1 MEQIGFQGHARAKG
15 FDPVKISDANVNR
28 ILEQGRRTIRGM
40 EEVAQQDLKNRA
52 SYLQAMQGAQAVEE
66 KSRQMSYESKA
77 RSRKAINDARTSNF
91 ETEIENDLQR
101 NKQQASL
108 MKSLGAFSQGAAKI
122 ASEIDKGIGERQ
134 EEEEYNRTLLGYYN
148 DGIPADV
155 QLDYARKEHML
166 RIAGEGAEVYAD
178 VAAAKGADPLYV
190 EGLRKLNRHQRR
202 GREKAQQALALNG
215 YEGAVAAFRE
225 SDTDVTI
232 PDDNGG
238 FRTIK
243 AHEISSSAELAAALT
258 GFLPDYLK
266 EQGVY
271 GQNPAGMNKMLLGL
285 RSVND
290 KLVSNMRR
298 MEASVADQERLSLA
312 QENYGSVKDAL
323 SGHDFYQTLLRSTN
337 PKTEQNYT
345 PREARAALFSFQSTA
360 VDGDGKLLFSQNERE
375 AFYNSTFPDQP
386 NTPIGERFATE
397 IYEAQ
402 RLARN
407 TENKY
412 FDEITQSRDLDEKQ
426 TIRFIEDKWFPSWDG
441 SQGQLEEAITAAKDA
456 GQFKVAAH
464 LGRYL
469 DITNEHKN
477 SQDMIKRFDEELA
490 LGSLTE
496 QQVMSAV
503 GVDMETKVKY
513 AKLARE
519 NQPNAMSQEE
529 VKAYKESLSLAL
541 RKQSKN
547 LNLDQAADRTLPL
560 AELYAWRNFQ
570 KDYTQAMLNTD
581 GDRQAALDY
590 AMGRFE
596 KELTK
601 EDGLYSI
608 VETKVVNGQR
618 VLAGG
623 FRGFQIEPAAA
634 KPFAMTY
641 AVDALKASKG
651 AAIDTEGL
659 IDKATIQEVLQ
670 QVKTNGR
677 FSLPPQAKYLSDR
690 FGGRLSAIDIIN
702 RQAKYYGLEQVPV
715 EYYERNVTGQV
726 DEAHMKLVNYMLNPR
741 RYQIATIGSGTM
753 PAAMPKT
760 IRKGQA
766 GYVDLTSVLLNAGFD
781 QKDIPTFVALA
792 MAESSGNTKARRS
805 DTDVHGLWQIRYP
818 VHQDKMKALGLS
830 GRESLYDP
838 LNNARMALAVYK
850 SQGFGA
856 WEAFT
861 NGSYKQYLTAAQ
873 SAMSS
878 YGSSPWRQG
887 YNMNP
892 KVVEYLTGD
901 RNHPNFRH
909 DHGGSNYH
917 EHIAFATPEQALSA
931 AQRLNAAGIK
941 TTELKGVNPVGKH
954 AKNSYHY
961 YGQAFDVPASQVPV
975 GKEQELSARVRQLLG
990 IN

>member
-1 MEQIGFQGHARAKG
+1 MEQIGFQGYARAKG
-15 FDPVKISDANVNR
+15 FDPVKVSDANVDR

-40 EEVAQQDLKNRA
+40 EEVARQDLQNRA

-77 RSRKAINDARTSNF
+77 RSRKAVNDART
-91 ETEIENDLQR
+91 ENYQTRIDNELQIGKR
-101 NKQQASL
+101 QANLMASL
-108 MKSLGAFSQGAAKI
+108 SAFSTVAGKI
-122 ASEIDKGIGERQ
+122 ATEIDKGIGERQ
-134 EEEEYNRTLLGYYN
+134 EEEEYNRTLMGYYQ

-155 QLDYARKEHML
+155 QLDYAQKEHML
-166 RIAGEGAEVYAD
+166 RVAGEGVEVYAD

-190 EGLRKLNRHQRR
+190 EGLRKLNRHQQR
-202 GREKAQQALALNG
+202 GREKALQALAVNG

-225 SDTDVTI
+225 SDADIVI
-232 PDDNGG
+232 PDENGG

-243 AHEISSSAELAAALT
+243 AHEVSSSAELAAALT
-258 GFLPDYLK
+258 SFLPQYLK
-266 EQGVY
+266 DAGVY
-271 GQNPAGMNKMLLGL
+271 GQNPAGMSKMLLGL

-290 KLVSNMRR
+290 KLVSDMRR

-312 QENYGSVKDAL
+312 KENYGSVRDAM

-337 PKTEQNYT
+337 PKTGQNYT
-345 PREARAALFSFQSTA
+345 PREARAALFEFQSTA
-360 VDGDGKLLFSQNERE
+360 VDSDNKLLFSQNDRE
-375 AFYNSTFPDQP
+375 AFYNSSFPDQP
-386 NTPIGERFATE
+386 NTPIGERFKTE

-407 TENKY
+407 TENRY
-412 FDEITQSRDLDEKQ
+412 FDETQQARDLEEKQ
-426 TIRFIEDKWFPSWDG
+426 VIRYIEDKWFPSWDG
-441 SQGQLEEAITAAKDA
+441 SQSQLEEAINAAKDA
-456 GQFKVAAH
+456 GQRKVAQH
-464 LGRYL
+464 LSQYL

-477 SQDMIKRFDEELA
+477 NLDIVKRFDEELA

-503 GVDMETKVKY
+503 GLDMETKIKY

-519 NQPNAMSQEE
+519 NQPNAMTSEE
-529 VKAYKESLSLAL
+529 SKAYKESINLAL
-541 RKQSKN
+541 RKQSKD

-570 KDYTQAMLNTD
+570 KDFTQAMINTD
-581 GDRQAALDY
+581 GNRQEALNY

-601 EDGLYSI
+601 ENGLYSI

-670 QVKTNGR
+670 QVKVNGR
-677 FSLPPQAKYLSDR
+677 FSLPPQAEYLSKR
-690 FGGRLSAIDIIN
+690 LGGKLSAIDIIN
-702 RQAKYYGLEQVPV
+702 RQAKFYGLEQVPLK
-715 EYYERNVTGQV
+715 YYEQNVTKKV
-726 DEAHMKLVNYMLNPR
+726 DDAHIQLVNYMLNPR
-741 RYQIATIGSGTM
+741 RYQIATIGSGTL
-753 PAAMPKT
+753 PAAVPKT

-766 GYVDLTSVLLNAGFD
+766 AYVDLTSVLMNAGFD

-830 GRESLYDP
+830 GRESLYNP

-850 SQGFGA
+850 SSGLSA
-856 WEAFT
+856 WEAYT
-861 NGSYKQYLTAAQ
+861 NGSYKQYLGAAQ
-873 SAMSS
+873 SALNS
-878 YGSSPWRQG
+878 YGKTPWRQG

-917 EHIAFATPEQALSA
+917 EHIAYASPEEARA
-931 AQRLNAAGIK
+931 AASILNAAGIK
-941 TTELKGVNPVGKH
+941 TTELKGVNPVGQH
-954 AKNSYHY
+954 SRDSYHY

-975 GKEQELSARVRQLLG
+975 GQEQQLSITVRRLLG